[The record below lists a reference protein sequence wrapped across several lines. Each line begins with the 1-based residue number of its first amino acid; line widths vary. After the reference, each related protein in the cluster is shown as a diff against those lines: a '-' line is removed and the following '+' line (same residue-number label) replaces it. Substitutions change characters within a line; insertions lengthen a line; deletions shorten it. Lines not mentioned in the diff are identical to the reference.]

1 MARVNVLPLAVGHH
15 EVLLIRTIVINAC
28 AGLPLAA
35 PGRVD
40 LICRCRVF
48 SFYAKRTRRR
58 FDSLSP
64 HAGPSISV
72 VVYADLL

>member
-28 AGLPLAA
+28 AGLPLPA
-35 PGRVD
+35 PGRAD
-40 LICRCRVF
+40 LICRCGAF
-48 SFYAKRTRRR
+48 SFYAKRTCRR

-64 HAGPSISV
+64 HTGPSVSV
-72 VVYADLL
+72 VVYADVL